1 MVIEI
6 CIGNPLSEFNK
17 DFDIFDLSVLISIR
31 EIDFEEEELQVQF
44 MESSRR

>member
-6 CIGNPLSEFNK
+6 CMGNPLSEFNK

-31 EIDFEEEELQVQF
+31 EIDFEEVLQVQY
-44 MESSRR
+44 MGSSRR